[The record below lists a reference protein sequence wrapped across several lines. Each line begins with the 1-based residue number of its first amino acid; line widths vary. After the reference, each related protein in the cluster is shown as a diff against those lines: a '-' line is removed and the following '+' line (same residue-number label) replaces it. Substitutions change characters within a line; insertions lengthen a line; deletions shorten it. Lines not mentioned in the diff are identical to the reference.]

1 VGCLLASSPLT
12 ACFRSR
18 RLTKCSSMK
27 KINAS
32 SCVSRKG
39 AFSLHLSMSPQ
50 ISLSASI
57 FFWLC
62 NKLSGLH
69 LLRLMVVSVSLVTSL
84 NWFIYGLSWLEHSVL
99 EYSRFQ
105 FLR

>member
-1 VGCLLASSPLT
+1 LT
-12 ACFRSR
+12 ACFKSWQ
-18 RLTKCSSMK
+18 LTKCSSMK
-27 KINAS
+27 KIKTS

-50 ISLSASI
+50 ILLFVSI

-69 LLRLMVVSVSLVTSL
+69 LLRLTVVSVSLVTSL
-84 NWFIYGLSWLEHSVL
+84 NWFIYDLSWLEHSVM
-99 EYSRFQ
+99 EYSWFQ